1 MSEAEDR
8 TWQRL
13 DKWLWHARV
22 LKARSA
28 CARLVADGS
37 VRINRQPTDKAHA
50 RLRLG
55 DVLTFAVAGRVRV
68 VRVLVLGERRG
79 PAPEAQLLYEEIAE
93 PACGGPAMPCAG
105 DETPAYRPTS
115 PDEPFA

>member
-1 MSEAEDR
+1 MAEVEDR
-8 TWQRL
+8 AWQRL
-13 DKWLWHARV
+13 DKWLWHARF

-28 CARLVADGS
+28 CSRLVADGS

-50 RLRLG
+50 RLRPG

-79 PAPEAQLLYEEIAE
+79 PAPEARLLYEEIAE
-93 PACGGPAMPCAG
+93 PAYGAPAMPCAG
-105 DETPAYRPTS
+105 DETSAYRPT
-115 PDEPFA
+115 